1 MALGSALTPFCL
13 VGLGTMLVTLLC
25 LLLLLLLLLLLSLG
39 TDFLRAGRMVCVSRL
54 PGGAECRLVECRL
67 LELEFVEEEVVS
79 LSWFLGRRWF
89 TPSPSANSTH
99 KKLEE
104 FRFGS
109 SSAEEEEGESTQV
122 SSPYASYEG

>member
-1 MALGSALTPFCL
+1 MALGSVLTPFCL

-25 LLLLLLLLLLLSLG
+25 LLLLLLPLLLLLSLG
-39 TDFLRAGRMVCVSRL
+39 TDFLRAGRMVWVSRL
-54 PGGAECRLVECRL
+54 PGGAECRLVECLL
-67 LELEFVEEEVVS
+67 LELELVEVAS
-79 LSWFLGRRWF
+79 LSWFFGRRWF

-109 SSAEEEEGESTQV
+109 SSAAEEEGESTQV

>member
-1 MALGSALTPFCL
+1 MALGSVLTPFCL
-13 VGLGTMLVTLLC
+13 VGLGTMLVTVLY
-25 LLLLLLLLLLLSLG
+25 LLLLPLLLLSLG
-39 TDFLRAGRMVCVSRL
+39 TDFLRAGRMVWVSRL
-54 PGGAECRLVECRL
+54 PGGAECRLVECLL
-67 LELEFVEEEVVS
+67 LELELVEVAS

>member
-1 MALGSALTPFCL
+1 MALGSVLTPFCL

-25 LLLLLLLLLLLSLG
+25 LLLLLLLLLLLVLSLG
-39 TDFLRAGRMVCVSRL
+39 TDFLRAVTMVWVSRL
-54 PGGAECRLVECRL
+54 PGGAECRLVECLL
-67 LELEFVEEEVVS
+67 LELELVEVAS
-79 LSWFLGRRWF
+79 LSWFFGRRWL

>member
-1 MALGSALTPFCL
+1 MGLGSVLTPFCL

-67 LELEFVEEEVVS
+67 LELEVVVS

-109 SSAEEEEGESTQV
+109 SSAEEEGGESTQV

>member
-1 MALGSALTPFCL
+1 MALGSVLTPFCL

-25 LLLLLLLLLLLSLG
+25 LLLLLLLLLLSLG
-39 TDFLRAGRMVCVSRL
+39 TDFLRAGTMVCVSRL
-54 PGGAECRLVECRL
+54 PGGAECRLVECLL
-67 LELEFVEEEVVS
+67 LELELEEVAS
-79 LSWFLGRRWF
+79 LSWFFGRRWF